1 MSRVHKIFIK
11 RGLIIK
17 LAKINNKFIFMNKIY
32 SKMFICSQAGF
43 YIIFFSFFIE
53 IAQAGQQREEDEKEA

>member
-1 MSRVHKIFIK
+1 
-11 RGLIIK
+11 
-17 LAKINNKFIFMNKIY
+17 MNKIY